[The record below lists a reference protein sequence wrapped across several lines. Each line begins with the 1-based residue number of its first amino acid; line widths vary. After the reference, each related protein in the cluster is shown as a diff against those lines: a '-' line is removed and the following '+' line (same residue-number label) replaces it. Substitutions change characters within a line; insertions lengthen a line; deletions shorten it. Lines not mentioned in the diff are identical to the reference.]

1 MGTIP
6 VWIKRTQ
13 TAGLIVTGAAIG
25 YYYIS
30 PALRV
35 EEVSLPANTLLAKA
49 RMFGTNGKK
58 QAAIYDTQPY
68 KDCFKVTV
76 PKETL
81 SRISSKHPEDL
92 MLTYARSFLTS
103 PVFKL
108 ERGLLKLWRVPDSLT
123 DAQIE
128 SSDLQPGFR
137 ISAFEVAERTDKELL
152 LRWLSERRTGE
163 ITAGYTWLGI
173 APSVRKAPTLRPLD
187 QQDDSYWE
195 TVKSWIG
202 MSSQSSAPQQAQQSS
217 ENEQSYWERMKGWVS
232 SSSSSSSTSGR
243 SDTSSTSQDTA
254 PSYWQAAMSQIGLG
268 PAETGPS
275 TAAEHQT
282 SPEED
287 LNGKSVKLMFGSA
300 YWHVSPAGKVTAEKN
315 QQVVSWPVT
324 VHKFYSKLLLGSAVE
339 QVEHRLREQ

>member
-1 MGTIP
+1 
-6 VWIKRTQ
+6 
-13 TAGLIVTGAAIG
+13 
-25 YYYIS
+25 
-30 PALRV
+30 
-35 EEVSLPANTLLAKA
+35 
-49 RMFGTNGKK
+49 
-58 QAAIYDTQPY
+58 
-68 KDCFKVTV
+68 
-76 PKETL
+76 
-81 SRISSKHPEDL
+81 

-108 ERGLLKLWRVPDSLT
+108 ERGALKLWRVPDSLT

-128 SSDLQPGFR
+128 NSDLQPGFR

-152 LRWLSERRTGE
+152 LRWLSERKTGE

-195 TVKSWIG
+195 TAKSWLG
-202 MSSQSSAPQQAQQSS
+202 MSSHPHGPQQAQQPPES
-217 ENEQSYWERMKGWVS
+217 EQSYWERMKGWVS
-232 SSSSSSSTSGR
+232 SSSTSSTSSSTSG
-243 SDTSSTSQDTA
+243 SSGSINSCNQDAA

-268 PAETGPS
+268 PAEPGPS
-275 TAAEHQT
+275 EHQT

-324 VHKFYSKLLLGSAVE
+324 VHKLYSKLLLGSAVE
-339 QVEHRLREQ
+339 QVENRLRQQ

>member
-1 MGTIP
+1 
-6 VWIKRTQ
+6 
-13 TAGLIVTGAAIG
+13 
-25 YYYIS
+25 
-30 PALRV
+30 
-35 EEVSLPANTLLAKA
+35 
-49 RMFGTNGKK
+49 
-58 QAAIYDTQPY
+58 
-68 KDCFKVTV
+68 
-76 PKETL
+76 
-81 SRISSKHPEDL
+81 

-108 ERGLLKLWRVPDSLT
+108 ERGAMKLWRVPDSLS

-128 SSDLQPGFR
+128 NSTLQPGFR

-173 APSVRKAPTLRPLD
+173 APSVRKAPVLRPFD
-187 QQDDSYWE
+187 QQDESYWE
-195 TVKSWIG
+195 TAKSWVG
-202 MSSQSSAPQQAQQSS
+202 MSSSPAQQPPRQTPES
-217 ENEQSYWERMKGWVS
+217 EQSYWERAKGWFGS
-232 SSSSSSSTSGR
+232 SSSHNGSETSPPGQ
-243 SDTSSTSQDTA
+243 QDA
-254 PSYWQAAMSQIGLG
+254 GPSYWQSAMTQLGLG
-268 PAETGPS
+268 PADTEP
-275 TAAEHQT
+275 AASSEHQT

-339 QVEHRLREQ
+339 EVESRLRQQ

>member
-1 MGTIP
+1 MGTLP

-25 YYYIS
+25 YYYVS

-49 RMFGTNGKK
+49 RMFGIDGKK
-58 QAAIYDTQPY
+58 AAIYDTQPY
-68 KDCFKVTV
+68 QDCFKVTV

-81 SRISSKHPEDL
+81 SRIASKNPEDL

-108 ERGLLKLWRVPDSLT
+108 ERGAMKLRRVPDSLT

-152 LRWLSERRTGE
+152 LRWLSERKTGE

-173 APSVRKAPTLRPLD
+173 APSVLKAPSLRPLD
-187 QQDDSYWE
+187 QEDDSYWE
-195 TVKSWIG
+195 TVKGWEKL
-202 MSSQSSAPQQAQQSS
+202 QLRRTNRCKTAPKCDSTKRSDMNYTINCTLDQQASQQRSPIRNS
-217 ENEQSYWERMKGWVS
+217 VKRTLEQTVIMKGKEK
-232 SSSSSSSTSGR
+232 T
-243 SDTSSTSQDTA
+243 
-254 PSYWQAAMSQIGLG
+254 LL
-268 PAETGPS
+268 
-275 TAAEHQT
+275 HL
-282 SPEED
+282 ED
-287 LNGKSVKLMFGSA
+287 IS
-300 YWHVSPAGKVTAEKN
+300 
-315 QQVVSWPVT
+315 
-324 VHKFYSKLLLGSAVE
+324 
-339 QVEHRLREQ
+339 

>member
-1 MGTIP
+1 
-6 VWIKRTQ
+6 
-13 TAGLIVTGAAIG
+13 
-25 YYYIS
+25 
-30 PALRV
+30 
-35 EEVSLPANTLLAKA
+35 
-49 RMFGTNGKK
+49 
-58 QAAIYDTQPY
+58 
-68 KDCFKVTV
+68 
-76 PKETL
+76 
-81 SRISSKHPEDL
+81 

-108 ERGLLKLWRVPDSLT
+108 ERGALKLWRVPDSLT

-152 LRWLSERRTGE
+152 LRWLSERKTGE

-195 TVKSWIG
+195 TAKSWVG
-202 MSSQSSAPQQAQQSS
+202 LSSHTSAPQQAQQPPES
-217 ENEQSYWERMKGWVS
+217 EQSYWERTKRWVS
-232 SSSSSSSTSGR
+232 SSSNSTHGGSEASHSGN
-243 SDTSSTSQDTA
+243 QEA
-254 PSYWQAAMSQIGLG
+254 GPSYWQAAMSQLGLG
-268 PAETGPS
+268 TAETGPN
-275 TAAEHQT
+275 THTEHQT

-339 QVEHRLREQ
+339 QVENRLRSQ

>member
-1 MGTIP
+1 M
-6 VWIKRTQ
+6 
-13 TAGLIVTGAAIG
+13 
-25 YYYIS
+25 
-30 PALRV
+30 
-35 EEVSLPANTLLAKA
+35 
-49 RMFGTNGKK
+49 
-58 QAAIYDTQPY
+58 
-68 KDCFKVTV
+68 

-108 ERGLLKLWRVPDSLT
+108 ERSALKLWRVPDSLT

-137 ISAFEVAERTDKELL
+137 ISAFEVAQRTDKELL
-152 LRWLSERRTGE
+152 LRWLSERKTGE

-187 QQDDSYWE
+187 QQNDSYWE
-195 TVKSWIG
+195 TAKSWVG
-202 MSSQSSAPQQAQQSS
+202 LSSYPSGSQQAQQPP
-217 ENEQSYWERMKGWVS
+217 ETEQSYWEKMKSWV
-232 SSSSSSSTSGR
+232 SSSSTSGR
-243 SDTSSTSQDTA
+243 PEASNSGNQDAA
-254 PSYWQAAMSQIGLG
+254 PSYWQAAMSQLGLG
-268 PAETGPS
+268 PADTGPPAH
-275 TAAEHQT
+275 TEHQT
-282 SPEED
+282 GPEED

-339 QVEHRLREQ
+339 QVENRLRSQ

>member
-1 MGTIP
+1 
-6 VWIKRTQ
+6 
-13 TAGLIVTGAAIG
+13 
-25 YYYIS
+25 
-30 PALRV
+30 
-35 EEVSLPANTLLAKA
+35 
-49 RMFGTNGKK
+49 
-58 QAAIYDTQPY
+58 
-68 KDCFKVTV
+68 
-76 PKETL
+76 
-81 SRISSKHPEDL
+81 

-108 ERGLLKLWRVPDSLT
+108 ERGALKLWRVPDSLT

-152 LRWLSERRTGE
+152 LRWLSERKTGE

-195 TVKSWIG
+195 TAKSWVG
-202 MSSQSSAPQQAQQSS
+202 FGSHTSAPAQQQS
-217 ENEQSYWERMKGWVS
+217 ESEQSYWERMRSWV
-232 SSSSSSSTSGR
+232 SSSTSGR
-243 SDTSSTSQDTA
+243 SEASPSGNQEAA

-268 PAETGPS
+268 PAEIGPS
-275 TAAEHQT
+275 AHTEHQT

-300 YWHVSPAGKVTAEKN
+300 YWHVSPAGKVTADKN

-339 QVEHRLREQ
+339 QVENRLRSQ

>member
-1 MGTIP
+1 
-6 VWIKRTQ
+6 
-13 TAGLIVTGAAIG
+13 
-25 YYYIS
+25 
-30 PALRV
+30 
-35 EEVSLPANTLLAKA
+35 
-49 RMFGTNGKK
+49 
-58 QAAIYDTQPY
+58 
-68 KDCFKVTV
+68 
-76 PKETL
+76 
-81 SRISSKHPEDL
+81 

-108 ERGLLKLWRVPDSLT
+108 ERGAMKLWRVPDSLT

-195 TVKSWIG
+195 QAKSWIG
-202 MSSQSSAPQQAQQSS
+202 MSSHSAPQQPQQPPDS
-217 ENEQSYWERMKGWVS
+217 EQSYWDRMKGWVGGSGSNS
-232 SSSSSSSTSGR
+232 SNGNDYEASTSGQ
-243 SDTSSTSQDTA
+243 QDA
-254 PSYWQAAMSQIGLG
+254 GPSYWQSAMSQIGLG
-268 PAETGPS
+268 PADTGPPANS
-275 TAAEHQT
+275 EHLT
-282 SPEED
+282 SPQED

-339 QVEHRLREQ
+339 QVENRLKQQ

>member
-1 MGTIP
+1 M
-6 VWIKRTQ
+6 
-13 TAGLIVTGAAIG
+13 TGAAIG
-25 YYYIS
+25 YYYVS

-49 RMFGTNGKK
+49 RMFGTDGKRPS
-58 QAAIYDTQPY
+58 ATYETQPY
-68 KDCFKVTV
+68 QDCFKVTV

-81 SRISSKHPEDL
+81 SRISCKNPEDL
-92 MLTYARSFLTS
+92 MLTYAHSFLTS

-108 ERGLLKLWRVPDSLT
+108 ERGAMKLFRVPDSLT

-152 LRWLSERRTGE
+152 LRWLSERKTGE

-173 APSVRKAPTLRPLD
+173 APSVLKPPAMRPLD
-187 QQDDSYWE
+187 LEDESYWE
-195 TVKSWIG
+195 TFKGWVGLGSHN
-202 MSSQSSAPQQAQQSS
+202 APQQPPQQLSSS
-217 ENEQSYWERMKGWVS
+217 EESYWEKAKSWVGYGS
-232 SSSSSSSTSGR
+232 SSSGSNHTSELPEASTSGR
-243 SDTSSTSQDTA
+243 QQSDSGPTF
-254 PSYWQAAMSQIGLG
+254 WQSAMTQIGLG
-268 PAETGPS
+268 SADTS
-275 TAAEHQT
+275 TSLHSEHQT
-282 SPEED
+282 SPDED

-324 VHKFYSKLLLGSAVE
+324 MHKFYSKLLLGSAVE
-339 QVEHRLREQ
+339 QVESRQQR

>member
-1 MGTIP
+1 M
-6 VWIKRTQ
+6 
-13 TAGLIVTGAAIG
+13 
-25 YYYIS
+25 
-30 PALRV
+30 
-35 EEVSLPANTLLAKA
+35 
-49 RMFGTNGKK
+49 
-58 QAAIYDTQPY
+58 
-68 KDCFKVTV
+68 

-108 ERGLLKLWRVPDSLT
+108 ERGALKLWRVPDSLT

-152 LRWLSERRTGE
+152 LRWLSERKTGE

-195 TVKSWIG
+195 TAKSWVG
-202 MSSQSSAPQQAQQSS
+202 LSSHTSAPPRQSPES
-217 ENEQSYWERMKGWVS
+217 EQSYWERMKTWVS
-232 SSSSSSSTSGR
+232 SSNSSSNSSSSSTSGR
-243 SDTSSTSQDTA
+243 SEASYSGNQEAA
-254 PSYWQAAMSQIGLG
+254 PSYWQSAMSQLGLG
-268 PAETGPS
+268 SAETGPS
-275 TAAEHQT
+275 AHTEHQT

-300 YWHVSPAGKVTAEKN
+300 YWHVSPAGKVTADKN

-339 QVEHRLREQ
+339 QVENRLRSQ